1 MQGSKEKRANEFED
15 KRCLS
20 LNSPS
25 HAFHDRNYPS
35 ARMHQTN
42 NRMKEPELEDNR
54 FHSVKDKRYQ
64 VDNRSQMLMYP
75 VQHNS
80 GLNVHEEEVEE
91 DTTFHSLREVN
102 RQLKP
107 QKLSMQVKKL
117 NLERLGPW
125 NVHVTENISET
136 SFISSNQDH
145 SNMTSQVWKEK
156 KKMSLPIPKDD
167 FNFSYSEED
176 STNCTWY
183 VREYDRLKAECV
195 LYQDNKDGTFLV
207 RDNGN
212 WTHNEPHVLSVYYG
226 GKVYNIKIRYLE
238 ESQQFA
244 LGTGLRGNEK
254 FYSVEEMIDF
264 YKTTPIKLIDG
275 RGHRDTR
282 GQYCYL
288 THPPRL
294 IRQKASL
301 SL

>member
-1 MQGSKEKRANEFED
+1 MSSNRNVFEKVQYILNFDDFIINDLRIAPLSITPSMLQATITVITISGNDPTLCED
-15 KRCLS
+15 HR
-20 LNSPS
+20 
-25 HAFHDRNYPS
+25 Y
-35 ARMHQTN
+35 
-42 NRMKEPELEDNR
+42 MK
-54 FHSVKDKRYQ
+54 
-64 VDNRSQMLMYP
+64 
-75 VQHNS
+75 
-80 GLNVHEEEVEE
+80 
-91 DTTFHSLREVN
+91 
-102 RQLKP
+102 
-107 QKLSMQVKKL
+107 KKL
-117 NLERLGPW
+117 KKTLLFTHR
-125 NVHVTENISET
+125 ENMNSNIDRAEHDENR
-136 SFISSNQDH
+136 FISSNQDH
-145 SNMTSQVWKEK
+145 SNMSSQVWKEK

-212 WTHNEPHVLSVYYG
+212 WTYNEPHVLSVYYG

-275 RGHRDTR
+275 RGQRDTR